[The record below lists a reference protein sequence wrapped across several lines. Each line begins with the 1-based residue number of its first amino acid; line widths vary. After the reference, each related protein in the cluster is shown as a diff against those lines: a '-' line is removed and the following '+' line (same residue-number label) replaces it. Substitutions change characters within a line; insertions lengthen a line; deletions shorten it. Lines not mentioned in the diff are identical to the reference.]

1 MSIESAKL
9 FNKRIETDEEFAKKV
24 IACKD
29 AQERKTLIHKAGFDF
44 TASEL
49 MEAGMVLSDDD
60 LDDIAAGGTKNF
72 KPQMNVSFG

>member
-9 FNKRIETDEEFAKKV
+9 FIKKIEIDEEFAKKV

-29 AQERKTLIHKAGFDF
+29 AQERKTLIQKAGFDF

-49 MEAGMVLSDDD
+49 MEAGTVLSDDD
-60 LDDIAAGGTKNF
+60 LDDVAGGRGSKRPINILYT
-72 KPQMNVSFG
+72 